1 MPRFTVSTAYPPRT
15 QTVHA
20 ATHGGA
26 LDEYE
31 QAYEAESG
39 FALPATIAS
48 VSGKGETR
56 RYVNP
61 EGFWERD
68 DTAHA
73 YAG

>member
-1 MPRFTVSTAYPPRT
+1 MPRFVVSTAYPPLTR
-15 QTVHA
+15 TVHA
-20 ATHGGA
+20 ATHGAA
-26 LDEYE
+26 LADFESE
-31 QAYEAESG
+31 YEAESG
-39 FALPATIAS
+39 FALPATVAS
-48 VSGKGETR
+48 VSGKGEQR